1 LLYGFAA
8 WINFK
13 KINKM
18 KKFILLATVF
28 IAYAAKAQEK
38 VNIGIKVGQ
47 NLTSVNSVAV
57 DRHTASYHGGVTF
70 QIGLTD
76 KISLVPEVLL
86 SQTKLA
92 TNPNIMDVL
101 GDNRYNPETYHLSYM
116 MVPLLVQVKPFSS
129 LLLQAG
135 PQYGILIDQKK
146 DGKENAQLAF
156 KEGEFSFVGGAKVN
170 LGGFFVYGRYVVG
183 LQDISALQDQ
193 AKWKTRQWQLG
204 IGMSLFGF

>member
-1 LLYGFAA
+1 
-8 WINFK
+8 
-13 KINKM
+13 M
-18 KKFILLATVF
+18 KKLILLATVF
-28 IAYAAKAQEK
+28 IAFAAKAQEK

>member
-1 LLYGFAA
+1 MGLLHGLPLK
-8 WINFK
+8 INMMK
-13 KINKM
+13 KI
-18 KKFILLATVF
+18 ILLASIFVAFTV
-28 IAYAAKAQEK
+28 KAQEK
-38 VNIGIKVGQ
+38 LGIGIKVGQ

-86 SQTKLA
+86 SQTKLS
-92 TNPNIMDVL
+92 TNPNIMGVF
-101 GDNRYNPETYHLSYM
+101 GENTYNPETYHLSYM
-116 MVPLLVQVKPFSS
+116 MVPLLVQVKPFSF

>member
-1 LLYGFAA
+1 
-8 WINFK
+8 
-13 KINKM
+13 M

-28 IAYAAKAQEK
+28 IAFAAKAQEK

-57 DRHTASYHGGVTF
+57 DRHTASYHGGITF

>member
-1 LLYGFAA
+1 
-8 WINFK
+8 
-13 KINKM
+13 M
-18 KKFILLATVF
+18 KKYILLATVF
-28 IAYAAKAQEK
+28 IAFAAKAQEK

-86 SQTKLA
+86 SQTKLV

-101 GDNRYNPETYHLSYM
+101 GDQRYNPETYHLSYM

-146 DGKENAQLAF
+146 DGIENAQLAF

-170 LGGFFVYGRYVVG
+170 LGGFFVYGRYVIG

-204 IGMSLFGF
+204 IGMSLFGL

>member
-1 LLYGFAA
+1 
-8 WINFK
+8 
-13 KINKM
+13 M

-57 DRHTASYHGGVTF
+57 DRHAASYHGGVTF
-70 QIGLTD
+70 QIGIND

-86 SQTKLA
+86 SQTKLS
-92 TNPNIMDVL
+92 TNPSIVDVL
-101 GDNRYNPETYHLSYM
+101 GDNRYNPETYHLSYL
-116 MVPLLVQVKPFSS
+116 MVPLLVQVKPFPA

-135 PQYGILIDQKK
+135 PQYGILLDQKK
-146 DGKENAQLAF
+146 DGIENAQLAF

-204 IGMSLFGF
+204 IGMNLFGF

>member
-1 LLYGFAA
+1 MGLLHGVPLK
-8 WINFK
+8 INMMK
-13 KINKM
+13 KI
-18 KKFILLATVF
+18 ILLASIFVAFTV
-28 IAYAAKAQEK
+28 KAQEK
-38 VNIGIKVGQ
+38 LGIGIKVGQ

-86 SQTKLA
+86 SQTKLS
-92 TNPNIMDVL
+92 TNPNIMGVF
-101 GDNRYNPETYHLSYM
+101 GENTYNPETYHLSYM
-116 MVPLLVQVKPFSS
+116 MVPLLVQVKPFSF

>member
-1 LLYGFAA
+1 
-8 WINFK
+8 
-13 KINKM
+13 M

-28 IAYAAKAQEK
+28 IAFAAKAQEK

-86 SQTKLA
+86 SQTKLV
-92 TNPNIMDVL
+92 TNPNIIDVL
-101 GDNRYNPETYHLSYM
+101 GDKRYNPETYHLSYM

-146 DGKENAQLAF
+146 DGIENAQLAF

-170 LGGFFVYGRYVVG
+170 LGGFFVYGRYVIG

-204 IGMSLFGF
+204 IGMSLFGL

>member
-1 LLYGFAA
+1 
-8 WINFK
+8 
-13 KINKM
+13 M

-86 SQTKLA
+86 SQTKLS
-92 TNPNIMDVL
+92 TNPNIVDVL
-101 GDNRYNPETYHLSYM
+101 GDNKFNPETYHLSYL
-116 MVPLLVQVKPFSS
+116 MVPLLVQVKPFSN

-135 PQYGILIDQKK
+135 PQYGILLDQKK
-146 DGKENAQLAF
+146 DGIENAQLAF

-204 IGMSLFGF
+204 IGMNLFGF

>member
-1 LLYGFAA
+1 
-8 WINFK
+8 
-13 KINKM
+13 M
-18 KKFILLATVF
+18 KKLLLLAF
-28 IAYAAKAQEK
+28 LSICFFANAQEK
-38 VNIGIKVGQ
+38 LGIGIKIGQ

-57 DRHTASYHGGVTF
+57 DRHAASYHGGVTF

-86 SQTKLA
+86 SQTKLS
-92 TNPNIMDVL
+92 TNPSIMDVL
-101 GDNRYNPETYHLSYM
+101 GDNRYNPETYHLSYL
-116 MVPLLVQVKPFSS
+116 MVPLLVQLKPFPA

-135 PQYGILIDQKK
+135 PQYGILLDQKK
-146 DGKENAQLAF
+146 DGIENAQLAF

-204 IGMSLFGF
+204 IGMSLFGL

>member
-1 LLYGFAA
+1 MM
-8 WINFK
+8 K
-13 KINKM
+13 KI
-18 KKFILLATVF
+18 ILLASIFVAFTV
-28 IAYAAKAQEK
+28 KAQEK
-38 VNIGIKVGQ
+38 LGIGIKVGQ

-86 SQTKLA
+86 SQTKLS
-92 TNPNIMDVL
+92 TNPNIMEVL
-101 GDNRYNPETYHLSYM
+101 GDNKYNPETYHLSYM
-116 MVPLLVQVKPFSS
+116 MVPLLVQVKPFSF

-170 LGGFFVYGRYVVG
+170 LGGFLVYGRYVVG

>member
-1 LLYGFAA
+1 MLYNNTLF
-8 WINFK
+8 
-13 KINKM
+13 M
-18 KKFILLATVF
+18 KKLLLFAFLSTCF
-28 IAYAAKAQEK
+28 FANAQEK
-38 VNIGIKVGQ
+38 LGIGIKVGQ
-47 NLTSVNSVAV
+47 NFSSVNSVAV
-57 DRHTASYHGGVTF
+57 DRHSASFHGGVTF
-70 QIGLTD
+70 QVGIND

-86 SQTKLA
+86 SQTKLS
-92 TNPNIMDVL
+92 TNPKIAALLNNQV
-101 GDNRYNPETYHLSYM
+101 YNPETYHLSYL

-204 IGMSLFGF
+204 VGINLF

>member
-1 LLYGFAA
+1 MM
-8 WINFK
+8 K
-13 KINKM
+13 KI
-18 KKFILLATVF
+18 ILLASIFVAFTV
-28 IAYAAKAQEK
+28 KAQEK
-38 VNIGIKVGQ
+38 LGIGIKVGQ

-86 SQTKLA
+86 SQTKLS
-92 TNPNIMDVL
+92 TNPNIMEVL
-101 GDNRYNPETYHLSYM
+101 GDNKYNPETYHLSYM
-116 MVPLLVQVKPFSS
+116 MVPLLVQVKPFSF

-156 KEGEFSFVGGAKVN
+156 KEGEFSFVVGAKVN

-183 LQDISALQDQ
+183 LQDINALQDQ

>member
-1 LLYGFAA
+1 
-8 WINFK
+8 
-13 KINKM
+13 M

-28 IAYAAKAQEK
+28 IVFAAKAQEK